1 MMYYVIMPNK
11 DLMTINQ
18 ASEILGISIDTLRRW
33 DKNGKLPAIRPKGS
47 GYRYYSGDLLAE
59 FMPKLDIYKLTLKWA
74 ENKTANEPLPNFY
87 CPNSSVFQARLARF
101 ESELIRFG
109 VLENNVSLL
118 TSITG
123 EIGNNAYD
131 HNLGNWP
138 DISGIF
144 FIYNI
149 NKRQVAIAD
158 RGQGVLTTLRKV
170 RPDLKND
177 QDALKMA
184 FTEIISGRA
193 PENRGNGLKF
203 VRKIVMDNKY
213 DLLFKSGRAELK
225 INKKSHGINISE
237 TKVFINGCLV
247 LIKF

>member
-1 MMYYVIMPNK
+1 MQNK

-18 ASEILGISIDTLRRW
+18 ASLILGVSIDTLRRW
-33 DKNGKLPAIRPKGS
+33 DKNGKLPAARLKNS
-47 GYRYYSGDLLAE
+47 GYRYYNSNLLTE
-59 FMPKLDIYKLTLKWA
+59 LIPRLDIFKLTLKWA
-74 ENKTANEPLPNFY
+74 SDKNAVEPLADFY
-87 CPNSSVFQARLARF
+87 CSNSSIFQARLSNF
-101 ESELIRFG
+101 ESELIKSGILQNKF
-109 VLENNVSLL
+109 SLL

-138 DISGIF
+138 DIPGIF

-149 NKRQVAIAD
+149 HNRQAAIAD
-158 RGQGVLTTLRKV
+158 RGQGVLATLKKV
-170 RPDLKND
+170 RPDLAND

-184 FTEIISGRA
+184 FTEIISARA

-203 VRKIVMDNKY
+203 VKKIVAENKY
-213 DLLFKSGRAELK
+213 DFLFKSGQAELR
-225 INKKSHGINISE
+225 INKKSRGISL
-237 TKVFINGCLV
+237 TKAKIPINGCLA